1 MQYLQIKK
9 IILCVIILL
18 LLYSYTTIAGKTKTW
33 IKSTKTVQDLLKES
47 YRIVHIDYIHVLHE
61 KREIIY
67 FVDEKYT
74 ANRNLYKCILYEKF
88 SGTSEEYTIQCC
100 YEISK

>member
-1 MQYLQIKK
+1 MGMLYLQIKK
-9 IILCVIILL
+9 IIPCVIILL
-18 LLYSYTTIAGKTKTW
+18 LLFSYTAMAGKTKIW
-33 IKSTKTVQDLLKES
+33 IKSTKTVQDLLKEP
-47 YRIVHIDYIHVLHE
+47 YRIVHIDYIHVLHD

-74 ANRNLYKCILYEKF
+74 ANRNLYRCTLYERI
-88 SGTSEEYTIQCC
+88 SDGYNQQCC